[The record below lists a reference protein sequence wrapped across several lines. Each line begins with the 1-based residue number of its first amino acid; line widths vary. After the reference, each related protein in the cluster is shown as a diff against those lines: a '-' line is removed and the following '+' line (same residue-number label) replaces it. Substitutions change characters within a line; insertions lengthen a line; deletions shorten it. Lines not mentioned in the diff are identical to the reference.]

1 MKKLFNVKIKYDG
14 IPIVNKDCHNTAELD
29 DTMKTIRKKFGQ

>member
-14 IPIVNKDCHNTAELD
+14 IPIMERDVKDEDDLD
-29 DTMKTIRKKFGQ
+29 DALRLIRKKFGK

>member
-14 IPIVNKDCHNTAELD
+14 IPIMERDVKDEDELD
-29 DTMKTIRKKFGQ
+29 DAMRLIRKKFGK